1 MKELKY
7 LGPEP
12 NQFMQNKIFK
22 QRIQDINY
30 IPILAVLDTMAPTA
44 NIEQVKGEIINWS
57 EIMNNKDRIK
67 EVSI

>member
-1 MKELKY
+1 
-7 LGPEP
+7 
-12 NQFMQNKIFK
+12 
-22 QRIQDINY
+22 
-30 IPILAVLDTMAPTA
+30 MAPTA